1 MHVIAAK
8 ALCFGEALTDGFRAY
23 QERVVRNAQAL
34 AKGLMDRGFDLV
46 SGGTDNHLMLLDLR
60 RRGMTGKIAE
70 EALHRAR
77 ITVNKNAVPDDPQ
90 KPWVT
95 SGIRLGTPALTTR
108 GFGVEEMGLIAG
120 WIARILERPD
130 DLETARAV
138 GSEALELSP
147 GFPLSAWEP
156 VLR

>member
-1 MHVIAAK
+1 
-8 ALCFGEALTDGFRAY
+8 
-23 QERVVRNAQAL
+23 
-34 AKGLMDRGFDLV
+34 
-46 SGGTDNHLMLLDLR
+46 
-60 RRGMTGKIAE
+60 MTGKSAE

-108 GFGVEEMGLIAG
+108 GFGVEEMDLIAG
-120 WIARILERPD
+120 WIARVLESSGEAALAREV
-130 DLETARAV
+130 ETQV
-138 GSEALELSP
+138 LELCRAY
-147 GFPLSAWEP
+147 PLFAWEP